1 MSCILVKEKMS
12 KHIRDGTGHCF
23 GLNVPIK
30 IHNDPHDELLKL
42 VPVGTGKGRLSHES
56 WAILEV

>member
-1 MSCILVKEKMS
+1 MS
-12 KHIRDGTGHCF
+12 KHFRDGTGHFF